1 VLGGYSQG
9 ADVVGLLTA
18 PSGSAWGDPNPLP
31 SDVADHVGA
40 VVVFGNP
47 SRKFGG
53 VPPNVLS
60 PAFGP
65 RAIDLCVP
73 GDLVCSTEG
82 GISLDANGSY
92 ISSGLTGQAAAFAAS
107 HL

>member
-1 VLGGYSQG
+1 M
-9 ADVVGLLTA
+9 A
-18 PSGSAWGDPNPLP
+18 
-31 SDVADHVGA
+31 A
-40 VVVFGNP
+40 VVLFGNP

-53 VPPNVLS
+53 GPLNVLS
-60 PAFGP
+60 PAFGSKT
-65 RAIDLCVP
+65 IDLCVP

-82 GISLDANGSY
+82 GISLDAHGSY